1 MKRALVVSAIL
12 AMLVGIASLVVNMG
26 GGAVRAVGGTPTP
39 APQCLVTVDLDVVIV
54 IDRTGSMISNS
65 TGGHTRLYWAK
76 QAALALVNG
85 IAGGS
90 GSSTLGNSHVEVMTF
105 DGAVPVNLVTS
116 FSSNATTV
124 RAAINGISDPSSST
138 TTYIAPALTQATN
151 DLNGHVHVGSGHG
164 SYKVVVLLS
173 DGRNYADG
181 DPTSGTNCPATHQR
195 RTDTVNAIPALHAAA
210 DTVYTVG
217 IGSQTGGVNDCDP
230 NDLDE
235 ALLNQIAEGPPGDYS
250 RVIDASTLPDIY
262 DEIAQSVVNI
272 CVGFSGHKY
281 SDLACDGTGGS
292 NPPLAGVGIKLLQLP
307 AGTVVGQQTTDQNGV
322 YSFANVLPGTYA
334 ICEDLASVGRTE
346 ESFPTS
352 GTGQTGTHS
361 PYGVCYEYALSA
373 GGNVSGLDFYNCPPP
388 TATPTPTNTATSTP
402 TNAATSTP
410 TNTATPTPTDTATP
424 TPTDTATPT
433 PTDTATP
440 TRPTLPRLHLPTR
453 PRRRR
458 PTRRR
463 RRRPTPPLRRRPA
476 PPCRRRPTP
485 PLRRRP
491 APPCR
496 RRHEHRHS
504 DGDQHRR
511 ADGDQHRHSDG
522 DQHRR
527 ADGDQH
533 SHSDGDQNPNTHT
546 ALDVHAHPPT
556 GRRRWRRGRAS
567 ASRNCRRVRYRAGRL
582 RLVDWCVC
590 GAGRW
595 RRCDSPH
602 PCHRRLVREEAPR
615 SLALPR
621 IGEGR
626 RSRAGRSAGGC
637 PATCNCAHSGGMA
650 RRTSLP

>member
-1 MKRALVVSAIL
+1 MKRALVISAVL
-12 AMLVGIASLVVNMG
+12 AMLVGVVFLAGNMG

-151 DLNGHVHVGSGHG
+151 DLNSHVHVGSGHG

-195 RTDTVNAIPALHAAA
+195 RADTVNAIPALHTAA

-235 ALLNQIAEGPPGDYS
+235 ALLTQIAEGPPGDYS

-292 NPPLAGVGIKLLQLP
+292 NPPLSGVGIKLLQLP
-307 AGTVVGQQTTDQNGV
+307 AGAVVGQQTTDQNGV

-334 ICEDLASVGRTE
+334 ICEDLASVGRTQQ
-346 ESFPTS
+346 SFPTL

-361 PYGVCYEYALSA
+361 PYGVCYEYTLSA
-373 GGNVSGLDFYNCPPP
+373 GGNVSNLDFYNCPPP
-388 TATPTPTNTATSTP
+388 TATPTPTDTATP
-402 TNAATSTP
+402 TNTFTPTPTNTYTPTPTFTPIPPTATFTPTPTNTYTPTPTFTPIPPTATKTSTP
-410 TNTATPTPTDTATP
+410 TNTPVPPTATLTVVAPPPTTTPTSGHLHGVGGIVK
-424 TPTDTATPT
+424 
-433 PTDTATP
+433 
-440 TRPTLPRLHLPTR
+440 LPPSAVAADSD
-453 PRRRR
+453 
-458 PTRRR
+458 
-463 RRRPTPPLRRRPA
+463 A
-476 PPCRRRPTP
+476 P
-485 PLRRRP
+485 
-491 APPCR
+491 
-496 RRHEHRHS
+496 S
-504 DGDQHRR
+504 DGSGWP
-511 ADGDQHRHSDG
+511 AGAYAG
-522 DQHRR
+522 L
-527 ADGDQH
+527 AGA
-533 SHSDGDQNPNTHT
+533 G
-546 ALDVHAHPPT
+546 AAAVILLGAGGWYA
-556 GRRRWRRGRAS
+556 GRRG
-567 ASRNCRRVRYRAGRL
+567 
-582 RLVDWCVC
+582 
-590 GAGRW
+590 
-595 RRCDSPH
+595 
-602 PCHRRLVREEAPR
+602 
-615 SLALPR
+615 LP
-621 IGEGR
+621 
-626 RSRAGRSAGGC
+626 
-637 PATCNCAHSGGMA
+637 
-650 RRTSLP
+650 